1 MMYNIEKPKELTMM
15 STDPLFPYQN
25 LFITARPGM
34 GASTLVANI
43 VNNYLEN
50 GKKCLIFD
58 SETRAFLSYIE
69 RAKIIKENTNIDSV
83 RSFSMFEEYGDLTV
97 TFHPIIDK
105 ESLLFVIE
113 KKDYDIIVYEESP
126 YLFFKDRTKELIELA
141 KELRRRGKI
150 FIFVTHLKRRNNP
163 FSHIEKNIPSV
174 SHYRKALSYFD
185 ATAIVYRNC
194 YYEDF
199 NKADEDIEEIRIYER
214 GKKKYRAV
222 PVEFD
227 FHHQRIKRK

>member
-1 MMYNIEKPKELTMM
+1 MKSK
-15 STDPLFPYQN
+15 DPLYPYQN

-43 VNNYLEN
+43 VNKYLDE

-58 SETRAFLSYIE
+58 SKTRAFLSYIE
-69 RAKIIKENTNIDSV
+69 RAKIIKEKTNIDSI
-83 RSFSMFEEYGDLTV
+83 RSFSIFEEYGNLTV

-105 ESLLFVIE
+105 ERLLLVIE
-113 KKDYDIIVYEESP
+113 EKDYDVIVYEEAP

-163 FSHIEKNIPSV
+163 FTHREKNAPSISRHSRAIP
-174 SHYRKALSYFD
+174 HFD

-199 NKADEDIEEIRIYER
+199 KKANEDIEEIRIYEQD
-214 GKKKYRAV
+214 KKKYRAV

-227 FHHQRIKRK
+227 FQHQIVKRK

>member
-1 MMYNIEKPKELTMM
+1 MKSK
-15 STDPLFPYQN
+15 DPLYPYQN

-43 VNNYLEN
+43 VNKYLDE

-69 RAKIIKENTNIDSV
+69 RAKIIKEKTNIDSI
-83 RSFSMFEEYGDLTV
+83 RSFSIFEEYGNLTV

-105 ESLLFVIE
+105 ERLLLVIE
-113 KKDYDIIVYEESP
+113 EKDYDVIVYEEAP

-163 FSHIEKNIPSV
+163 FTHKEKNAPSISRHSRAIP
-174 SHYRKALSYFD
+174 HFD
-185 ATAIVYRNC
+185 ATVIVYRDS
-194 YYEDF
+194 YYTASEGGT
-199 NKADEDIEEIRIYER
+199 EELRIYER
-214 GKKKYRAV
+214 GEKKYRAV

-227 FHHQRIKRK
+227 FQHQRVTRK

>member
-1 MMYNIEKPKELTMM
+1 MKP
-15 STDPLFPYQN
+15 TDPLFPYKN

-34 GASTLVANI
+34 GATTLALNI
-43 VNNYLEN
+43 VNKYLDE
-50 GKKCLIFD
+50 GKKCLVFED
-58 SETRAFLSYIE
+58 TEYYRLKYID
-69 RAKIIKENTNIDSV
+69 RIRVIKENIGIDSIYPCYQ
-83 RSFSMFEEYGDLTV
+83 EYGNLTATHNYIV
-97 TFHPIIDK
+97 WIECLLGAID
-105 ESLLFVIE
+105 EHDADV
-113 KKDYDIIVYEESP
+113 IVYEEPANYPNRS
-126 YLFFKDRTKELIELA
+126 KELIELA

-163 FSHIEKNIPSV
+163 FTHREKNAPSV
-174 SHYRKALSYFD
+174 SRHSRAIPHFD

-199 NKADEDIEEIRIYER
+199 KKADEDIEEIRIYER

-227 FHHQRIKRK
+227 FQHQRIKRK

>member
-1 MMYNIEKPKELTMM
+1 MKSK
-15 STDPLFPYQN
+15 DPLYPYQN

-43 VNNYLEN
+43 VNKYLDE

-69 RAKIIKENTNIDSV
+69 RAKIIKEKTNIDSI
-83 RSFSMFEEYGDLTV
+83 RSFSIFEEYGNLTV

-105 ESLLFVIE
+105 ESLLLVIE
-113 KKDYDIIVYEESP
+113 EKDYDVIVYEEAP
-126 YLFFKDRTKELIELA
+126 CLFFKDRTKELIELA

-163 FSHIEKNIPSV
+163 FTHREKNAPSISRHSRAIP
-174 SHYRKALSYFD
+174 HFD

-199 NKADEDIEEIRIYER
+199 KKANEDIEEIRIYER

-227 FHHQRIKRK
+227 FQHQRVKRK

>member
-1 MMYNIEKPKELTMM
+1 MKL
-15 STDPLFPYQN
+15 TDPLFPYKN

-43 VNNYLEN
+43 VNKYLDE

-58 SETRAFLSYIE
+58 SGTRAFLSYIE
-69 RAKIIKENTNIDSV
+69 RARIIKEKTNIDSV
-83 RSFSMFEEYGDLTV
+83 RNFSMFEEYGNLTATHNYIV
-97 TFHPIIDK
+97 WIECLLGAID
-105 ESLLFVIE
+105 EHDADV
-113 KKDYDIIVYEESP
+113 IVYEEPANYPNRS
-126 YLFFKDRTKELIELA
+126 KELIEVA

-163 FSHIEKNIPSV
+163 FTHREKNAPSV
-174 SHYRKALSYFD
+174 SRHSRAIPHFD
-185 ATAIVYRNC
+185 ATAIVYRDS
-194 YYEDF
+194 YYTASEGG
-199 NKADEDIEEIRIYER
+199 IEELRIYER

-227 FHHQRIKRK
+227 FQQQRIKRK

>member
-1 MMYNIEKPKELTMM
+1 MKSK
-15 STDPLFPYQN
+15 DPLYPYQN

-43 VNNYLEN
+43 VNKYLDE

-69 RAKIIKENTNIDSV
+69 RAKIIKEKTNIDSI
-83 RSFSMFEEYGDLTV
+83 RSFSIFEEYGNLTV

-105 ESLLFVIE
+105 ESLLLVIE
-113 KKDYDIIVYEESP
+113 EKDYDVIVYEEAP

-163 FSHIEKNIPSV
+163 FTHREKNAPSI
-174 SHYRKALSYFD
+174 SRHSRAILHFD

-199 NKADEDIEEIRIYER
+199 KKADEDIEEIRIYER

-227 FHHQRIKRK
+227 FQHQRVKRK

>member
-1 MMYNIEKPKELTMM
+1 MKFN
-15 STDPLFPYQN
+15 DPLFPYQN

-34 GASTLVANI
+34 GATTLALNI
-43 VNNYLEN
+43 VNKYSDE

-58 SETRAFLSYIE
+58 SKTRAFLSYIE
-69 RAKIIKENTNIDSV
+69 RARIIKEKTNIDSV
-83 RSFSMFEEYGDLTV
+83 RNFSMFEEYGNLTV

-105 ESLLFVIE
+105 ESLLLVIE
-113 KKDYDIIVYEESP
+113 EKDYDVIVYEESP

-174 SHYRKALSYFD
+174 SHYRKALPYFD

-199 NKADEDIEEIRIYER
+199 KKADEDIEEIRIYER

-227 FHHQRIKRK
+227 FQHQRVKRK

>member
-1 MMYNIEKPKELTMM
+1 MAGRLLYIVVGNNTRKDLLILEKKEIYKILKFYKSIYPNSKINT
-15 STDPLFPYQN
+15 SDKE
-25 LFITARPGM
+25 IIDAW
-34 GASTLVANI
+34 
-43 VNNYLEN
+43 
-50 GKKCLIFD
+50 
-58 SETRAFLSYIE
+58 FL
-69 RAKIIKENTNIDSV
+69 
-83 RSFSMFEEYGDLTV
+83 MFEEYGNLTV

-105 ESLLFVIE
+105 ESLLLVIE
-113 KKDYDIIVYEESP
+113 EKDYDVIVYEEAP
-126 YLFFKDRTKELIELA
+126 YLFFKNRTKELIELA

-163 FSHIEKNIPSV
+163 FTHREKNAPSISRHSRAIP
-174 SHYRKALSYFD
+174 HFD

-199 NKADEDIEEIRIYER
+199 KKADEDIEEIRIYER

-227 FHHQRIKRK
+227 FQHQIVKRK

>member
-1 MMYNIEKPKELTMM
+1 ME
-15 STDPLFPYQN
+15 
-25 LFITARPGM
+25 
-34 GASTLVANI
+34 
-43 VNNYLEN
+43 
-50 GKKCLIFD
+50 
-58 SETRAFLSYIE
+58 
-69 RAKIIKENTNIDSV
+69 
-83 RSFSMFEEYGDLTV
+83 TV

-105 ESLLFVIE
+105 ESLLLVIE
-113 KKDYDIIVYEESP
+113 EKDYDVIVYEEAP

-141 KELRRRGKI
+141 KELRLRGKI

-163 FSHIEKNIPSV
+163 FTHREKNAPSISRHSRAIP
-174 SHYRKALSYFD
+174 HFD

-199 NKADEDIEEIRIYER
+199 KKADEDIEEIRIYER

-227 FHHQRIKRK
+227 FQHQRVKRK

>member
-1 MMYNIEKPKELTMM
+1 MKSK
-15 STDPLFPYQN
+15 DPLYPYQN

-43 VNNYLEN
+43 VNKYLDE

-69 RAKIIKENTNIDSV
+69 RAKIIKEKTNIDSIS
-83 RSFSMFEEYGDLTV
+83 SFSIFEEYGNLTV
-97 TFHPIIDK
+97 TFHPIVDK
-105 ESLLFVIE
+105 ESLLLVIE
-113 KKDYDIIVYEESP
+113 EKDYDVIVYEEAP
-126 YLFFKDRTKELIELA
+126 YLFFKDRTKELIELT

-163 FSHIEKNIPSV
+163 FTHREKNAPSISRHSRAIP
-174 SHYRKALSYFD
+174 HFD

-199 NKADEDIEEIRIYER
+199 KKANEDIEEIRIYEQD
-214 GKKKYRAV
+214 KKKYRAV

-227 FHHQRIKRK
+227 FQHQRVKRK